1 MARGGERERER
12 ANKGVV
18 AQMTCFE
25 GQPYNA
31 VIKAREKNVEHTS
44 LERYW
49 PKSPLPSR
57 SSLHSSSDPTGSA
70 DPGRTLSFLSM
81 RWKDISNRQLQT
93 SSVTKI
99 ETFCFSLTPCPE
111 PDVRFLTKPSVDAC
125 ATFFCLDAMS
135 LSSAYNRQPQKMFNG
150 SSQAGMHKCF
160 IITLQGMYFLR
171 NHTSQKSRD

>member
-1 MARGGERERER
+1 
-12 ANKGVV
+12 
-18 AQMTCFE
+18 MTCFE
-25 GQPYNA
+25 MQNTRTVDKKWWKFRCKGKEEYVCSPFFLLFLL
-31 VIKAREKNVEHTS
+31 VIKARGKNVEHTS

-57 SSLHSSSDPTGSA
+57 SSLHSSNDPTGCA

-125 ATFFCLDAMS
+125 ATFFCLDAIS
-135 LSSAYNRQPQKMFNG
+135 LSTAYNRQPQKMFNG
-150 SSQAGMHKCF
+150 S
-160 IITLQGMYFLR
+160 
-171 NHTSQKSRD
+171 RDA